1 LVLALVLFLA
11 AVVVVVEK
19 KILVLGLV
27 LVPSVAARKWNSWM
41 LGGVRGWFR
50 MWEMRGKEQSE
61 KRIQCSLN
69 KIAALP
75 YRFRCRL
82 VVG

>member
-1 LVLALVLFLA
+1 
-11 AVVVVVEK
+11 
-19 KILVLGLV
+19 LGLSLV